1 MPVKKPEPIR
11 RFPPRFLGPLPRTP
25 LPAPRSPYRISPKLP
40 SDFERETPLS
50 IAVSAGNDAVV
61 ILLLNHGAQLNDC
74 VGEQT
79 WTPPTHPAKQQL
91 VQQEDVVV
99 LRLAFSPRH
108 AQQQPLSHPLQR
120 LSQPVSQHPL
130 ARESTH
136 PVSSAP
142 RTINAARATA
152 LPTNADRQMIG
163 GRLVART
170 MGLALSTNTA
180 VMGISAPMG
189 FVAGPDGSGSPMPT
203 ATVLGIN

>member
-79 WTPPTHPAKQQL
+79 WTPPTHPAVSAL
-91 VQQEDVVV
+91 
-99 LRLAFSPRH
+99 LAGH
-108 AQQQPLSHPLQR
+108 
-120 LSQPVSQHPL
+120 
-130 ARESTH
+130 ESTLG
-136 PVSSAP
+136 
-142 RTINAARATA
+142 TILQKDATCY
-152 LPTNADRQMIG
+152 LED
-163 GRLVART
+163 
-170 MGLALSTNTA
+170 
-180 VMGISAPMG
+180 
-189 FVAGPDGSGSPMPT
+189 
-203 ATVLGIN
+203 